1 MMYVLIGVVQMS
13 KNSFQI
19 SWLEYLLSHLE
30 YVESVLDL
38 DDFSQVY
45 LRDIVSTIRDCVERL
60 REMDD

>member
-1 MMYVLIGVVQMS
+1 MS
-13 KNSFQI
+13 KNTFQI

-38 DDFSQVY
+38 DDFSQDY